1 MASDPLNDGFNK
13 LVGFA
18 ATILAYIATPI
29 IVLLGILY
37 LIQEFTGLKALD
49 WFLNLLS

>member
-1 MASDPLNDGFNK
+1 MANDPLNDGFNK

-18 ATILAYIATPI
+18 ATIIAYIATPFV
-29 IVLLGILY
+29 VLFGLLY